1 MKTFNFLPE
10 GWSNETINIKDTNEI
25 NEYIQNGQ
33 VLQGIVEEC
42 DDTFNLHINLGAGIS
57 GVMPRNEI
65 EWINLENDGTP
76 KKNLCVGKVH
86 KYIQF
91 KVKGVTENN
100 NIILSRKDVQ
110 KEALEQAMGNLNEG
124 DKVNGIVK
132 NITPYGAFVEIGGE

>member
-1 MKTFNFLPE
+1 
-10 GWSNETINIKDTNEI
+10 
-25 NEYIQNGQ
+25 
-33 VLQGIVEEC
+33 
-42 DDTFNLHINLGAGIS
+42 
-57 GVMPRNEI
+57 MPRNEI
-65 EWINLENDGTP
+65 EWINIENDGTP

-110 KEALEQAMGNLNEG
+110 KEALEQAIGNLNEG

-132 NITPYGAFVEIGGE
+132 NITPYGAFVEIGGGVVGLAHIEDLSVARIKSPFERLKIGQKVNIVVKLSLIHISEPTRP